1 MTDDTK
7 IISSRKIY
15 EVLDFVKR
23 RPELW
28 LTSKSITGLQNFI
41 NGFMRLGAADD
52 IYHPSEPTIDEF
64 NYWILQK
71 DAGLS
76 GIQNLYSRVLLRE
89 CNGDDLK
96 AFDKFFDYLDEFK
109 KEHATR

>member
-41 NGFMRLGAADD
+41 NGFMKLGAADD

-71 DAGLS
+71 DEGLS
-76 GIQNLYSRVLLRE
+76 GIQNLYSRVLLKE
-89 CNGDDLK
+89 CNGDELR

-109 KEHATR
+109 KEHATQ